1 MADARVRL
9 TGDEVT
15 RRAGSLSG
23 WQVLDQQRLAKT
35 FRFPDF
41 ATALAFVNQAG
52 EIAERQGHHPDLHL
66 SWGSVGVEISTHDAG
81 GLTELDFTL
90 AHSIDQAFS
99 SR

>member
-15 RRAGSLSG
+15 KRAASLSG
-23 WQVLDQQRLAKT
+23 WQVLDQKKLAKT
-35 FRFPDF
+35 LRFPDF

-52 EIAERQGHHPDLHL
+52 EIAEQQGHHPDLHL
-66 SWGSVGVEISTHDAG
+66 SWGSVGIEISTHDAG
-81 GLTELDFTL
+81 GLTDADFTL
-90 AHSIDQAFS
+90 AQSIDKAFS